1 MEPDLLFI
9 DRDKV
14 LVICLPGVQLLQL
27 FSSPLSVAETSSKS
41 LELHELGLGNPLVT
55 CAMVVFEI
63 RMLHI
68 NKVTRKYRPFFLR
81 FEINIVVVIKVSLD

>member
-1 MEPDLLFI
+1 MLFI

-14 LVICLPGVQLLQL
+14 LLICLPGVQLLQL
-27 FSSPLSVAETSSKS
+27 FSSPLSVAETSCIS

-63 RMLHI
+63 S
-68 NKVTRKYRPFFLR
+68 FLL
-81 FEINIVVVIKVSLD
+81 IQYLN